1 MHSGERQLPFSAQW
15 VWAAFTVETGR
26 VPDRQNLETAEKKT
40 K

>member
-1 MHSGERQLPFSAQW
+1 MHSGEQQLPFSAQW

-26 VPDRQNLETAEKKT
+26 VPDSQNLARAEKET